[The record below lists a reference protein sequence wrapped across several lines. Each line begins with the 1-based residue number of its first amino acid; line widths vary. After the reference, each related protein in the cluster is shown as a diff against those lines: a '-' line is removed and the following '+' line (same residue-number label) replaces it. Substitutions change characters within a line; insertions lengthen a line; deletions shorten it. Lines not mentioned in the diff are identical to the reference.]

1 VSKIVDPT
9 SLQRYLGNIFLV
21 TGYFILLYVDM
32 RGGLVLKCI
41 GGLLA
46 LPFAIK
52 YKLWDVVFI
61 CSFFGVIEITKIIQL
76 SN

>member
-1 VSKIVDPT
+1 
-9 SLQRYLGNIFLV
+9 
-21 TGYFILLYVDM
+21 M
-32 RGGLVLKCI
+32 RVGLVLKCI